1 MKKVLVL
8 FLAVLFLASCGSK
21 KKTLHIYNWGDYID
35 PAVVKQ
41 FEKEFDCIV
50 KMDFYDSNEALY
62 TKLKA
67 GASGYDVAIPS
78 SFMATILAKQGLLK
92 KLDHSKLPN
101 LANLDKKFI
110 SKHPDPDCSYS
121 VPYMMSF
128 IGIGYNSKK
137 VKNFQP
143 SWSQFE
149 RADLKGKITLLD
161 EMRPGLGAALK
172 FLGYSLN
179 STNDDELSKAAEV
192 VIRWKKNI
200 AKFDVDGAKRGL
212 ASGEFDLV
220 HNYSGDILQ
229 LQKENPA
236 LMFGIPKEGT
246 SINDDDL
253 VIPST
258 AKEVD
263 LAHKFI
269 NFVQRPDICAQNMT
283 FICYL
288 APNIPAQ
295 KLMPESFRKNPSIFP
310 ASEVMAKCEVM
321 KDLGADNEKYS
332 RLWDKIKSAR

>member
-1 MKKVLVL
+1 MKKIFVLLMILLVIT
-8 FLAVLFLASCGSK
+8 SCGSK

-35 PAVVKQ
+35 PAVVSQ
-41 FEKEFDCIV
+41 FEKDFNCVV

-67 GASGYDVAIPS
+67 GASGYDIAVPS
-78 SFMATILAKQGLLK
+78 SFMAAILEKQGLLL

-101 LANLDKKFI
+101 LANLDKKFMA
-110 SKHPDPDCSYS
+110 KHPDPDNSYS

-143 SWSQFE
+143 SWSQFD
-149 RADLKGKITLLD
+149 RVDLKGKITMLD
-161 EMRPGLGAALK
+161 EMRPCLGAALK

-179 STNDDELSKAAEV
+179 STNSNELSSAAEV

-212 ASGEFDLV
+212 AAGEFDLI
-220 HNYSGDILQ
+220 HNYSGDVLQ
-229 LQKENPA
+229 IQKENPD
-236 LMFGIPKEGT
+236 LLFGIPKEGT

-253 VIPST
+253 VIPSA
-258 AKEVD
+258 AKEIE
-263 LAHKFI
+263 LAYKFI
-269 NFVQRPDICAQNMT
+269 NYLQRPDICAQNMNY
-283 FICYL
+283 ICYL

-310 ASEVMAKCEVM
+310 DAGVMAKCEVM
-321 KDLGADNEKYS
+321 RDLGADNEKYS
-332 RLWDKIKSAR
+332 KLWDKIKAAQ